1 MRARHFGA
9 RSYDDDDMG
18 EEELDLSG
26 FVTSAAPN
34 PPVVERKRARSSR
47 TSVTRGQKL
56 RLRLLKNPLKCS
68 VAQKHWLCASSSDC
82 RKPLESTLR

>member
-1 MRARHFGA
+1 
-9 RSYDDDDMG
+9 MG

-34 PPVVERKRARSSR
+34 PPVVERKRARSSNL
-47 TSVTRGQKL
+47 GNAGPKL

-68 VAQKHWLCASSSDC
+68 VAHPNIGYVPPQVTAG
-82 RKPLESTLR
+82 KPLESTLR